1 MKTQIDWKIVIA
13 GITALTAI
21 EICALL
27 QGIDGTMFTLVIGL
41 IGLAIGVAIPN
52 PLAK

>member
-27 QGIDGTMFTLVIGL
+27 QGIDGTMFTLVVGL

-52 PLAK
+52 PLQK